1 MEQWDGEYKVIFENE
16 YIYIFLRSFHTFED
30 RIAVFYMKVMNK
42 CDYDLRK
49 KTTSIIDKGV
59 NVEFNP
65 KERNKNHK
73 LEPGKL
79 RGLSILIDYDKD
91 FDDFVEY
98 EQDFEIY
105 VDRPRELL
113 CDVHIHIKVDTYL
126 EEYEFV
132 EITDY
137 KVIIN

>member
-59 NVEFNP
+59 MLNSIP
-65 KERNKNHK
+65 KK
-73 LEPGKL
+73 
-79 RGLSILIDYDKD
+79 
-91 FDDFVEY
+91 
-98 EQDFEIY
+98 EI
-105 VDRPRELL
+105 R
-113 CDVHIHIKVDTYL
+113 T
-126 EEYEFV
+126 
-132 EITDY
+132 
-137 KVIIN
+137 IN